1 MSDEILKKSKAL
13 TESLVK
19 DVKSKLPAIS
29 KMKQMAKLAAEL
41 DEPVPEL
48 DDMIE
53 TAELFANMVIKRFDK
68 TVTKE

>member
-1 MSDEILKKSKAL
+1 MADEILKKSKAL

>member
-1 MSDEILKKSKAL
+1 MSDEIMKKSKAL

-19 DVKSKLPAIS
+19 DVKDKLPTIS
-29 KMKQMAKLAAEL
+29 KMKQMAKLASEMG
-41 DEPVPEL
+41 EPVPEL

-68 TVTKE
+68 TVAKE